1 MIVLLLGSLLTGF
14 MLTYLVIPS
23 IVNLSSAKKLFD
35 YPDERKLNKV
45 AVPTMGGVGIFI
57 GLTVSS
63 ILFIQPGSAGE
74 LRYLLLG
81 IIIMFFA
88 GMKDDMLSIPARI
101 KLILQIATGLILVL
115 LGDFCITRPYGLF
128 HAELFCNGISIPL
141 SVLMFVFL
149 INALNLIDGIDGLAA
164 GITLA
169 VSLFLGIWFF
179 LAGHLN
185 YAVVCLAL
193 TGSLAAYLRFNVFGK
208 KNKIFMGDT
217 GSLILGV
224 FLAAMVIRF
233 NEANT
238 TAPEAVRFFNPPQI
252 VLGMMIVPV
261 TDTLRVFI
269 IRIRHR
275 RSPFSP
281 DMNHFHHLL
290 IKTGMN
296 HIRATAILIAYT
308 TFFTLLAVLL
318 ETAGVTP
325 NIAFPLLLGLS
336 FSFVGLLVAKTKR
349 MEVRHAIRLMSVV
362 ENFPLDHPDP
372 AVPNNHQPVLKEM
385 PDVAVK
391 ETVAIREKIL
401 ELKKTP
407 IINKPDNYRR
417 HTRQTR

>member
-1 MIVLLLGSLLTGF
+1 MIITLLTSLLTSF
-14 MLTYLVIPS
+14 LLTYMVIPS
-23 IVNLSSAKKLFD
+23 IVSLSSTKKLFD

-45 AVPTMGGVGIFI
+45 VVPTMGGVGIFI

-63 ILFIQPGSAGE
+63 ILFIRPGNAGE

-81 IIIMFFA
+81 VIIMFFV
-88 GMKDDMLSIPARI
+88 GIKDDMLVISAR
-101 KLILQIATGLILVL
+101 KKFILQIIAGLALVL

-128 HAELFCNGISIPL
+128 NTELFCKGVSIPL

-164 GITLA
+164 GTALA
-169 VSLFLGIWFF
+169 VSLFLGTWFF
-179 LAGHLN
+179 LAGHIN
-185 YAVVCLAL
+185 YAIVCMALA
-193 TGSLAAYLRFNVFGK
+193 GSLIAFLRFNVSGG

-233 NEANT
+233 NELNA
-238 TAPEAVRFFNPPQI
+238 TAPDAVRFLNPPQV

-269 IRIRHR
+269 IRLRHR

-290 IKTGMN
+290 IKLGMN
-296 HIRATAILIAYT
+296 HIQATSILLAYMA
-308 TFFTLLAVLL
+308 FFTMLACLLG
-318 ETAGVTP
+318 EFGVNP

-336 FSFVGLLVAKTKR
+336 FLLVGLLVAKTKH
-349 MEVRHAIRLMSVV
+349 MEAEHTVRSMSAA

-372 AVPNNHQPVLKEM
+372 AVPNNHHPVLKEM
-385 PDVAVK
+385 PGVAVK
-391 ETVAIREKIL
+391 EALAICGKTL
-401 ELKKTP
+401 ELKKDP
-407 IINKPDNYRR
+407 ITHSPDNYRR